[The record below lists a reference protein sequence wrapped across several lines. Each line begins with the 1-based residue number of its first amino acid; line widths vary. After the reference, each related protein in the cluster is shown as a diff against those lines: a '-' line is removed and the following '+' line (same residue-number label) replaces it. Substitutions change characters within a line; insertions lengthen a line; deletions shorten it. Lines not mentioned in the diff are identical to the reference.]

1 MRVVRSERAP
11 APIGPYSQAVK
22 TGDLLFV
29 SGCLGADPL
38 SGELKEGIRAQAVQA
53 MDNLVNILKEEG
65 LGVNNVVKTTV
76 YLKDMGDFAEFN
88 AVYASYFDG
97 SYFPAR
103 TCIQVGALPKG
114 GMIEIEA
121 IASGDR

>member
-1 MRVVRSERAP
+1 MRVVRSDKAP
-11 APIGPYSQAVK
+11 SPIGPYSQAVK

>member
-1 MRVVRSERAP
+1 MKVVRSDKAP

-22 TGDLLFV
+22 TGGLLFV
-29 SGCLGADPL
+29 SGCLGADPQ
-38 SGELKEGIRAQAVQA
+38 SGELREGIRAQAVQA

-65 LGVNNVVKTTV
+65 LGVNDVVKTTV
-76 YLKDMGDFAEFN
+76 YLKDMGEFTEFN
-88 AVYASYFDG
+88 TVYASYFDG

-121 IASGDR
+121 IASEDR

>member
-65 LGVNNVVKTTV
+65 LSVNNVVKTTV